1 MDKQVQGKRRRGGV
15 RDPGEIATPLSLTSQ
30 HQKPSVN
37 GPQQKPAT
45 TLQGH
50 FPLQSSQAHTGHL
63 PSGGNFPPYQQIPQP
78 VNYAASQPFLSCTPQ
93 IPTTFQSAVPSHT
106 LHTASHGT
114 LPPAALGLG
123 DLDAARNSPLTSQ
136 DSTIDYSQGPNM
148 IMRSEHQIAANTW
161 GLQPHRTSA
170 MVPEAHSMKATG
182 QVVSNSIS
190 AESNPVPLT
199 TISHPSKS
207 SSHISKPLVAIS
219 SAPLAPFDLRT
230 QVGMVAHNTGPGLAT
245 MNSDVSHN
253 VDGIESPHKSL
264 GKPMVSNPLIQQD
277 GHSSQFYPEP
287 SNFGCS
293 PQTSINSVS
302 PWPRPP
308 PENFG
313 TIVRQ
318 PPTYCQP
325 AASHLPPRP
334 LQASYPPASTS
345 TTPAS
350 SGVKYLGDIP
360 SSLLGAPGPPRGF
373 TPISPGYVDH
383 TMVGGV
389 PMVAAAAAP
398 HIHHP
403 PGNAP
408 LSVQQPPPISGTV
421 MSAPLPNPAYQSQ
434 QDSATYLSGPV
445 STQPTPLKS
454 AAIRQGPSTPHG
466 YPPTRSGFHNVA
478 SRSTQP
484 SFDSNQLASSMMGLG
499 MQQEKFQP
507 VDLLQERNILPMTQ
521 LPPLKPNLHP
531 ELQKRNCRPDIFCCT
546 LTNVPQTQ
554 ALLHK
559 ARLPLG
565 LLLHP
570 FKDVKHL
577 PVIASSTIVRCRLC
591 RTYINP
597 FITFLQSQK
606 WKCNLC
612 YQINDVP
619 DDFVFNPVTHVYGN
633 PLDRPEIQYST
644 IEFIAPAEY
653 MVRPPQPAVYLFLF
667 DVSFHAVATGYL
679 SVVCQNIIEN
689 LNSLPG
695 DSRTRV
701 GIMTYDGSLH
711 FYNLQEG
718 LTRPQMLV
726 VTDTEDVFVPCPEG
740 LLPNFQ
746 ESKELLKELLMSL
759 PTIFSASNERGTDSA
774 LGPALQA
781 ALKMLSP
788 TGGRITVFQTQLPSR
803 GPGTLKARTAGT
815 SGDSLGPATDFYKK
829 LALDCSGQQVAVDLF
844 LLSGQHADLAT
855 LSGVCQ
861 FSSGSVHYYPALH
874 VEHAPAGLQKLKAD
888 LQRYLTRKI
897 GFEAIMK
904 IRCSKGLSIH
914 TFHGNFFVRST
925 DLLSLPNI
933 SPDAGFAV
941 QLSIEDNLSDFPTV
955 AFQTALLYTSSKG
968 ERRIRV
974 HTLCLPVVTTVQDV
988 HAGADSQAITCLLAK
1003 MAVDRT
1009 VSSSLSDARDALV
1022 NAAIDFLSASRTAG
1036 IGSGQSALFA
1046 SYSLRLLP
1054 LYILALLKQPA
1065 IASGSAQASLDSR
1078 VFAMC
1083 EIKLQ
1088 PVAFL
1093 MPMIHPNLYRVDTFE
1108 GSLGEDGNL
1117 TSQPS
1122 ILKLSAEKMSGD
1134 GVFLLDCGSVLYLW
1148 LGRNCKTEF
1157 LSNIFGVSNVS
1168 AIQPNTSSLPEL
1180 QNPESERLRAFLG
1193 SLRKDR
1199 PLYPLLHVIREIGPE
1214 RVAFI
1219 RRLVEDRTES
1229 AMSYYEFLLHLQQQV
1244 CK

>member
-1 MDKQVQGKRRRGGV
+1 MDKQAQRKRRRDGL
-15 RDPGEIATPLSLTSQ
+15 RDTGDIATPVALTSEQ
-30 HQKPSVN
+30 QKPPMN
-37 GPQQKPAT
+37 GPQQRPAT
-45 TLQGH
+45 TSQVH
-50 FPLQSSQAHTGHL
+50 FPLQSSQANTGHP
-63 PSGGNFPPYQQIPQP
+63 PSGGNFPLYQQIPQP
-78 VNYAASQPFLSCTPQ
+78 VNYAVSQPFLSCAPQ
-93 IPTTFQSAVPSHT
+93 IPTTFPSAVPSHT
-106 LHTASHGT
+106 LHTALHAT
-114 LPPAALGLG
+114 LPPAAVGSG
-123 DLDAARNSPLTSQ
+123 GLDAARSSH
-136 DSTIDYSQGPNM
+136 DSRIDYSQGLNM
-148 IMRSEHQIAANTW
+148 LMRSEHEIAANTW

-170 MVPEAHSMKATG
+170 MVSEAHSMKATG
-182 QVVSNSIS
+182 QVVSNSFS
-190 AESNPVPLT
+190 TESKPVPLT
-199 TISHPSKS
+199 TVSHPSMS

-219 SAPLAPFDLRT
+219 SAPLAPLDLRPQGGAVT
-230 QVGMVAHNTGPGLAT
+230 HHTGPGLAT
-245 MNSDVSHN
+245 MNSRISQN
-253 VDGIESPHKSL
+253 VDGMTNPHKSL
-264 GKPMVSNPLIQQD
+264 DKPMVSYPLVQQD
-277 GHSSQFYPEP
+277 GHSSQFYTES

-293 PQTSINSVS
+293 PQTSINSAS

-308 PENFG
+308 SENLG

-318 PPTYCQP
+318 PPPSCQP
-325 AASHLPPRP
+325 AASYLPPTP
-334 LQASYPPASTS
+334 LLSSYPPASTS
-345 TTPAS
+345 TAS
-350 SGVKYLGDIP
+350 
-360 SSLLGAPGPPRGF
+360 GPPRGF
-373 TPISPGYVDH
+373 TPISPGYGDH
-383 TMVGGV
+383 MS
-389 PMVAAAAAP
+389 MDAAAAAAA

-403 PGNAP
+403 PPGNARH
-408 LSVQQPPPISGTV
+408 SVQQPPPMSGSG
-421 MSAPLPNPAYQSQ
+421 MSAAPPNHAYQPQ
-434 QDSATYLSGPV
+434 QDSAMYLSGPV
-445 STQPTPLKS
+445 STQPMPLKG
-454 AAIRQGPSTPHG
+454 AALGQGPSTPHG
-466 YPPTRSGFHNVA
+466 YPPPRPGFHNVA
-478 SRSTQP
+478 SRNAQP

-499 MQQEKFQP
+499 IQQEKFQP
-507 VDLLQERNILPMTQ
+507 VNLLQERNILPMTPL
-521 LPPLKPNLHP
+521 LPPKPNLHP

-546 LTNVPQTQ
+546 LTSVPQTQ
-554 ALLHK
+554 TLLQK

-570 FKDVKHL
+570 FKDVQHL
-577 PVIASSTIVRCRLC
+577 PVITSSTIVRCRLC

-612 YQINDVP
+612 YQINDIP
-619 DDFVFNPVTHVYGN
+619 DDFVFNPVTHSYGN
-633 PLDRPEIQYST
+633 PLERPEIQYST

-679 SVVCQNIIEN
+679 SIVCQNIIDN
-689 LNSLPG
+689 LDSLPG

-701 GIMTYDGSLH
+701 GVMTYDGSLH

-740 LLPNFQ
+740 LLPNLQ
-746 ESKELLKELLMSL
+746 ESKE
-759 PTIFSASNERGTDSA
+759 
-774 LGPALQA
+774 
-781 ALKMLSP
+781 
-788 TGGRITVFQTQLPSR
+788 
-803 GPGTLKARTAGT
+803 

-844 LLSGQHADLAT
+844 LISDQHADLAT

-861 FSSGSVHYYPALH
+861 FSAGSVHYYPALH

-955 AFQTALLYTSSKG
+955 TFQTALLYTSSKG

-988 HAGADSQAITCLLAK
+988 HAGADPQAITCLLAK

-1065 IASGSAQASLDSR
+1065 IASASAQASLDSR

-1088 PVAFL
+1088 PLAFL
-1093 MPMIHPNLYRVDTFE
+1093 MPMIHPNLYRVDNFE

-1122 ILKLSAEKMSGD
+1122 ILKLSAEKLSGD
-1134 GVFLLDCGSVLYLW
+1134 GIFLLDCGSVLYLW
-1148 LGRNCKTEF
+1148 LSRNCNAGC

-1180 QNPESERLRAFLG
+1180 QNPESERLRTFLG
-1193 SLRKDR
+1193 ALRKDR

-1214 RVAFI
+1214 RVAFV